1 MARTL
6 VAGGA
11 GFVGSHLVDALLAA
25 GESVVVLDNLCTG
38 RRENLEP
45 ALATGRCTL
54 VEADISD
61 GLPPLDTCQTVWH
74 LASPA
79 SPPDYGRLPIET
91 LRVGAEGTRHLLEAA
106 HRWQARFLVASTSE
120 VYGDPQV
127 HPQPETYW
135 GHVNPI
141 GWRSCYDEAKRYAE
155 ALTMAYH
162 RAHGVDT
169 RIVRIFNTYGP
180 AMRPADG
187 RVVSNF
193 IVQALRDEPIS
204 IYGEGSQTRS
214 FTYVSDEVDGI
225 YRLFQSS
232 YTDPVNVGN
241 PVEFTV
247 RELADM
253 VLEEIPQSRSEL
265 RFLPLPAD
273 DPKVRQPDITV
284 ARTVLG
290 WEPKVSLREGLRRTI
305 PYFREL
311 VEKGEARA
319 RTL

>member
-180 AMRPADG
+180 RMRADDG

-193 IVQALRDEPIS
+193 LCQALAGKPLTL
-204 IYGEGSQTRS
+204 YGTGDQTRS
-214 FTYVSDEVDGI
+214 FQYVSDLVAGLLAWMDRGDA
-225 YRLFQSS
+225 L
-232 YTDPVNVGN
+232 PANLGN
-241 PVEFTV
+241 PGEFTI
-247 RELADM
+247 RELADA
-253 VLEEIPQSRSEL
+253 VDALLGRPAERAWH
-265 RFLPLPAD
+265 PLPPD
-273 DPKVRQPDITV
+273 DPRQRKPDID
-284 ARTVLG
+284 
-290 WEPKVSLREGLRRTI
+290 
-305 PYFREL
+305 
-311 VEKGEARA
+311 RA
-319 RTL
+319 RTLVGWQPVVPLAEGLARTAEWFRHATGRPA